1 MHGSVARYSLLAT
14 ALPLLSQHPILAN
27 TVCLGML
34 DRMDNSRRGRH
45 MQIYRYTV
53 IFEPAEEGGYVVHV
67 PALNG
72 AATQG
77 ETLEEAREMA
87 KDLIIGYLEALAKDG
102 TPAPVEDLELLTE
115 PVREVLEVA
124 VD

>member
-1 MHGSVARYSLLAT
+1 
-14 ALPLLSQHPILAN
+14 
-27 TVCLGML
+27 
-34 DRMDNSRRGRH
+34 

-87 KDLIIGYLEALAKDG
+87 KDLIISYLGTLAKDG
-102 TPAPVEDLELLTE
+102 TPAPVEDLEPITE

>member
-1 MHGSVARYSLLAT
+1 MENSLR
-14 ALPLLSQHPILAN
+14 S
-27 TVCLGML
+27 
-34 DRMDNSRRGRH
+34 SH
-45 MQIYRYTV
+45 MQIHRYTV

-87 KDLIIGYLEALAKDG
+87 RDLIIGYLEALSKDG
-102 TPAPVEDLELLTE
+102 TPAPIEDLESPTE
-115 PVREVLEVA
+115 PIREVLEVA

>member
-1 MHGSVARYSLLAT
+1 MHI
-14 ALPLLSQHPILAN
+14 H
-27 TVCLGML
+27 
-34 DRMDNSRRGRH
+34 
-45 MQIYRYTV
+45 RYTV

-67 PALNG
+67 PALDG
-72 AATQG
+72 ATTQG

-87 KDLIIGYLEALAKDG
+87 KDLIVGYLEALAKDG
-102 TPAPVEDLELLTE
+102 MPAPVEDVDLITE

>member
-1 MHGSVARYSLLAT
+1 
-14 ALPLLSQHPILAN
+14 
-27 TVCLGML
+27 ML
-34 DRMDNSRRGRH
+34 ERMGNPQRSRS
-45 MQIYRYTV
+45 MQIHRYTV

-102 TPAPVEDLELLTE
+102 RSAPVEDLEPLTE
-115 PVREVLEVA
+115 SVREVLEVA

>member
-1 MHGSVARYSLLAT
+1 MQKE
-14 ALPLLSQHPILAN
+14 SQH
-27 TVCLGML
+27 M
-34 DRMDNSRRGRH
+34 R
-45 MQIYRYTV
+45 IYRYTV

-67 PALNG
+67 PALDG

-102 TPAPVEDLELLTE
+102 VSAPIEAIESPTE
-115 PVREVLEVA
+115 PVREVLEV
-124 VD
+124 VIN

>member
-1 MHGSVARYSLLAT
+1 M
-14 ALPLLSQHPILAN
+14 QHHFLAN
-27 TVCLGML
+27 PVCFSILMPI
-34 DRMDNSRRGRH
+34 DNFQRSRH
-45 MQIYRYTV
+45 MQIHRYTV

-102 TPAPVEDLELLTE
+102 TPAPVEDLEPLTE
-115 PVREVLEVA
+115 SVREVLEVA

>member
-1 MHGSVARYSLLAT
+1 
-14 ALPLLSQHPILAN
+14 
-27 TVCLGML
+27 
-34 DRMDNSRRGRH
+34 MDNSQRSRY

-87 KDLIIGYLEALAKDG
+87 KDLIIGYLEGLAKDG
-102 TPAPVEDLELLTE
+102 IPAPVEDLEPLTE
-115 PVREVLEVA
+115 PVREVLEVT

>member
-1 MHGSVARYSLLAT
+1 MA
-14 ALPLLSQHPILAN
+14 LLSHIPRTYKIIILPPQHPILAN

-34 DRMDNSRRGRH
+34 DRMNNHQGSRH
-45 MQIYRYTV
+45 MQIHRYTV

-67 PALNG
+67 PALND

-77 ETLEEAREMA
+77 DTLEEARAMA

-102 TPAPVEDLELLTE
+102 TPAPVEDLESPTE